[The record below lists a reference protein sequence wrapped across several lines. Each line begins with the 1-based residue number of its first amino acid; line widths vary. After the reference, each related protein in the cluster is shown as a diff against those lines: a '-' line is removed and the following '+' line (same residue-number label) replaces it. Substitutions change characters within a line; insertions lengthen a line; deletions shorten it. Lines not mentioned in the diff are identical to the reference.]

1 MFNLKLQSNMVR
13 LLSDFIGFGNK
24 PVINFF
30 GENTVPKTG
39 IWCKPQLKDTLHT
52 VGKFIVLQIGI

>member
-1 MFNLKLQSNMVR
+1 MVR